1 MGELWRRLWYLLNRS
16 RFERELRDEMEAHR
30 ARLTA
35 KGDEGPRFGNTLR
48 LREEARDA
56 WGWTWFDHLVQDS
69 SFACRLLVRTPV
81 FTLTAVAVLAV
92 GVGLNLAAFQV
103 LDAVALS
110 WLPIRSPETLVRLYR
125 TSPRGSSTSFSYPS
139 FDFYRRNASALTG
152 SIGLVYDA
160 VTLADDEAHR
170 VDAEFVTTNLFS
182 DLGETPL
189 AGRLLDRQD
198 DSPDAPAVIVLS
210 ERIWRS
216 RFGADA
222 AIAGRALRVN
232 GQPFT
237 VAGVVADTFVG
248 VEHRF
253 ASVWMP
259 IAQHRMAF
267 PGSTMLDDWKGNPV
281 RFYARVRPGAAPSA
295 VEAELKPAVREL
307 AASHPED
314 LWKDEWLSV
323 HPAGRYVSF
332 AEAGVGV
339 ALIAAL
345 VGLVLVAACMN
356 LGLLVLART
365 LGREREFAI
374 RLSVGATRGRIVR
387 QLLTEHLLLGTLGAA
402 TACLI
407 ATRISTA
414 VMSTIGS
421 SGLRPHFNARA
432 LLVAAALAVVSSLIF
447 GFAPAWQSMR
457 PAAERR
463 MRLRSV
469 LVGLQVAAASALL
482 IVSGLLVRGV
492 TRIVRVPLGFEYR
505 QTLMAD
511 PGLSSYGMTPGAA
524 QGYWRSVEARMREVP
539 GVRNVAL
546 TSLPPFGNRVTIN
559 RELTIFYHVTPAFFD
574 TMRIPLTHGR
584 VFRDGEADV
593 AIVSETLARR
603 HWPGEDP
610 IGKTYEGRTV
620 IGVSG
625 DARTVRINEG
635 GATECY
641 MPIQPEQLAG
651 AVMVV
656 RVDGAP
662 ARAAGT
668 VRAVARGGDERLM
681 PSVVLLED
689 ALEEKLEAPRQ
700 LALIASALGGCSLLL
715 AVTGLAGMIA
725 FTVSQRLREIGVR
738 VALGARPAH
747 IVRAIARQFTRPI
760 VVGAIAGSALAALAG
775 TVLSREMFGVSR
787 LDPVAHGGALL
798 LFALVAAVAALPSVR
813 RAVRVDPVQML
824 RHE

>member
-16 RFERELRDEMEAHR
+16 RFERELREEMEAHR
-30 ARLTA
+30 AQLTT
-35 KGDEGPRFGNTLR
+35 KRDEGPRFGNALR

-56 WGWTWFDHLVQDS
+56 WGWGWLDHLVQDS

-139 FDFYRRNASALTG
+139 FDFYRRNASALTAG
-152 SIGLVYDA
+152 IGLVYDA

-170 VDAEFVTTNLFS
+170 VDAEFVTTNFFS

-198 DSPDAPAVIVLS
+198 DSPGAPAVIVLS

-253 ASVWMP
+253 ASVWLP
-259 IAQHRMAF
+259 IAQHRVAF

-295 VEAELKPAVREL
+295 IEAELKPVVREL
-307 AASHPED
+307 ATSHPED

-511 PGLSSYGMTPGAA
+511 PGLSSYGMAPAAA
-524 QGYWRSVEARMREVP
+524 QDYWRSVEARMREVP

-574 TMRIPLTHGR
+574 TMRIPLTRGR

-593 AIVSETLARR
+593 AIVNETLARR
-603 HWPGEDP
+603 RWPGEEP

-668 VRAVARGGDERLM
+668 IRAVARGGDERLM

-700 LALIASALGGCSLLL
+700 LALIASALGCCALLL
-715 AVTGLAGMIA
+715 AVTGLAGMVA

-775 TVLSREMFGVSR
+775 TVLSREMFGVSQ
-787 LDPVAHGGALL
+787 LDPLAHGGALL
-798 LFALVAAVAALPSVR
+798 LFALVAVVAALPSVR

>member
-1 MGELWRRLWYLLNRS
+1 
-16 RFERELRDEMEAHR
+16 
-30 ARLTA
+30 
-35 KGDEGPRFGNTLR
+35 
-48 LREEARDA
+48 
-56 WGWTWFDHLVQDS
+56 
-69 SFACRLLVRTPV
+69 
-81 FTLTAVAVLAV
+81 
-92 GVGLNLAAFQV
+92 
-103 LDAVALS
+103 
-110 WLPIRSPETLVRLYR
+110 
-125 TSPRGSSTSFSYPS
+125 
-139 FDFYRRNASALTG
+139 
-152 SIGLVYDA
+152 
-160 VTLADDEAHR
+160 
-170 VDAEFVTTNLFS
+170 
-182 DLGETPL
+182 
-189 AGRLLDRQD
+189 
-198 DSPDAPAVIVLS
+198 
-210 ERIWRS
+210 
-216 RFGADA
+216 
-222 AIAGRALRVN
+222 
-232 GQPFT
+232 
-237 VAGVVADTFVG
+237 
-248 VEHRF
+248 
-253 ASVWMP
+253 MP

-295 VEAELKPAVREL
+295 VEAELKPVVRDL
-307 AASHPED
+307 AASYPED

-402 TACLI
+402 TACFI

-511 PGLSSYGMTPGAA
+511 PGLSSYGMAPAAA
-524 QGYWRSVEARMREVP
+524 QDYWRSVEARMREVP

-574 TMRIPLTHGR
+574 TMRIPLTRGR

-593 AIVSETLARR
+593 AIVNETLARR
-603 HWPGEDP
+603 RWPGEDP

-635 GATECY
+635 AATECY
-641 MPIQPEQLAG
+641 MPIQPEQLAH

-700 LALIASALGGCSLLL
+700 LALIASALGCCALLL
-715 AVTGLAGMIA
+715 AVTGLAGMVA

-760 VVGAIAGSALAALAG
+760 AIGAIAGSALAALAG